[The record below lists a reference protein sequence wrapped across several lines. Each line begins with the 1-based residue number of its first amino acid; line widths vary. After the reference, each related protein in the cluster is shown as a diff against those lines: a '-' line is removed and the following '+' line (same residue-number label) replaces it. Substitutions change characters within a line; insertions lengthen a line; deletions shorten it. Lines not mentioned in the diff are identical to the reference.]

1 MGQMPHLQSEP
12 EIPVGSSNFKVRRA
26 TAGNE
31 TNGAPRIVFAL
42 PGLNNKN
49 SPWTRKVINIQR
61 SQFAPLELVGGR
73 WQRR

>member
-1 MGQMPHLQSEP
+1 M
-12 EIPVGSSNFKVRRA
+12 GSSNFKVRRA
-26 TAGNE
+26 TARNE

-49 SPWTRKVINIQR
+49 SPWTREVINILR
-61 SQFAPLELVGGR
+61 SQFAHLELAGGR